1 MNRAIDECLGSH
13 GIDTEGQS
21 DVRLVLEE
29 LVANA
34 IDHGGAVEC
43 TVDLSFTERTMT
55 LRIIDDGNAFNPLD
69 APDLEL
75 DPDDLDRP
83 IGGLGLHLI
92 KTMSLDAVYARE
104 DDRNRLTLVLPRN
117 PPK

>member
-1 MNRAIDECLGSH
+1 MSRDVVTADVPS
-13 GIDTEGQS
+13 DTPLPS
-21 DVRLVLEE
+21 TAWK
-29 LVANA
+29 LVALVVRQNNL
-34 IDHGGAVEC
+34 
-43 TVDLSFTERTMT
+43 TFTDRTIT

-75 DPDDLDRP
+75 DAEDLDRP

-104 DDRNRLTLVLPRN
+104 DDRNTLTLVLPRN
-117 PPK
+117 PPT

>member
-34 IDHGGAVEC
+34 IDHGGAAEC